1 MYKEPTQ
8 YFQLAPTSLVCQ
20 YSKDKASLLTH
31 FVAPESNKQS
41 FIAKL
46 NYIAWLL
53 PVMAEMVN
61 HLLLKEGHFI
71 SSEE

>member
-46 NYIAWLL
+46 NYIA
-53 PVMAEMVN
+53 
-61 HLLLKEGHFI
+61 
-71 SSEE
+71 